1 MAGFYRDDNAA
12 ALVDPTGLRP
22 TFGTAGIVQC
32 TMTSSTQELTIPVA
46 TSGQVNGQ
54 GQRMVM
60 ITTSAQPAYI
70 AFDAAGAGASYTG
83 PTNMMLI
90 PANAWMGMPISALD
104 KSIYVQ
110 QAGTAG
116 PLCLTVLKTA
126 Q

>member
-22 TFGTAGIVQC
+22 TFGAAGIVQC
-32 TMTSSTQELTIPVA
+32 TMSASTQELTIPIAVA
-46 TSGQVNGQ
+46 GQANSQ

-70 AFDAAGAGASYTG
+70 AFDVAGAGGSYTG
-83 PTNMMLI
+83 AANMMLI
-90 PANAWMGMPISALD
+90 PANAWMGMPVSTLD
-104 KSIYVQ
+104 KSVYVL
-110 QAGTAG
+110 QAGAAG
-116 PLCLTVLKTA
+116 PFCLTVLKTA